1 MKKVIAGY
9 LCVIVLLLCGCATQN
24 DTDDSLNKN
33 LSLNP
38 TGTYTDVS
46 FRDTNSL
53 YLDFKLQAAEKE
65 NKKETFVITGTDGD
79 YSYQDSVF
87 SGRFVNNGDGDF
99 TARKEQVIT
108 NDTLLLNTAK
118 LELEQKPYTFYKLYD
133 NYIIK
138 KVPLSMTFNGE
149 LPSEGKQTTCFVY
162 LQHITFSTY
171 TLSFSSDGSCE
182 MMTIF
187 NSDIC
192 SASGTYSV
200 KGKIVTLNFTEGVF
214 YGENLSGNI
223 EMVLYVEDN
232 TLYDVVYRKN

>member
-24 DTDDSLNKN
+24 NTDDSSNKN

-46 FRDTNSL
+46 FSDTNSL

-108 NDTLLLNTAK
+108 NNTLLLNTAK
-118 LELEQKPYTFYKLYD
+118 LELEQ
-133 NYIIK
+133 IGRAH
-138 KVPLSMTFNGE
+138 V
-149 LPSEGKQTTCFVY
+149 
-162 LQHITFSTY
+162 
-171 TLSFSSDGSCE
+171 
-182 MMTIF
+182 
-187 NSDIC
+187 
-192 SASGTYSV
+192 
-200 KGKIVTLNFTEGVF
+200 
-214 YGENLSGNI
+214 
-223 EMVLYVEDN
+223 
-232 TLYDVVYRKN
+232 